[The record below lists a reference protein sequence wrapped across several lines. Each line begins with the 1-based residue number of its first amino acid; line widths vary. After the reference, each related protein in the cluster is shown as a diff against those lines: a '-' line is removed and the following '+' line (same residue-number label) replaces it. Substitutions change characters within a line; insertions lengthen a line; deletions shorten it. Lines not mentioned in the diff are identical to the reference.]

1 MLDNNSLSRY
11 FGKFASFSFPSWFQK
26 IVNKSYVKIFD
37 IDLSEFDS
45 VESYPTLNAL
55 FTRELKKSRDFDA
68 NPQIII
74 SPCDSLIMEQG
85 EVRDNTALQIK
96 GMVYCVSELLGEKVE
111 GEYFYTNFYLSPKDY
126 HRFHAP
132 CDMQIEEIR
141 YFAGELLPV
150 NRPSLLKNHNLFI
163 RNERV
168 VVVAKDRLGNAMY
181 YVAIGALNVGQMVL
195 HCESR
200 IQTNTKANIN
210 TTFTYSTPISISKGE
225 ELGMFKMGSTILT
238 FQKNYTPFTKEGK
251 KVRFG
256 DSVGEFK

>member
-1 MLDNNSLSRY
+1 MIDNNTLSRY
-11 FGKFASFSFPSWFQK
+11 FGKFASYSFPKWFQK

-37 IDLSEFDS
+37 IDLSEF
-45 VESYPTLNAL
+45 EPLENYPTLNAL
-55 FTRELKKSRDFDA
+55 FTRELKVPRSFDP
-68 NPQIII
+68 NPQTLI

-96 GMVYCVSELLGEKVE
+96 GMVYCVSELLGEGVE

-132 CDMQIEEIR
+132 TDMYIEEIR

-150 NRPSLLKNHNLFI
+150 NRPSLQKNHNLFI

-168 VVVAKDRLGNAMY
+168 VLVARDLNGNKMY

-200 IQTNTKANIN
+200 IHTNAKANIN
-210 TTFTYSTPISISKGE
+210 TTYTYSTPIFIAKGE
-225 ELGMFKMGSTILT
+225 EVGLFKMGSTILT
-238 FQKNYTPFTKEGK
+238 FQKNYRSLIKEGD
-251 KVRFG
+251 KVKFAE
-256 DSVGEFK
+256 SVGEFI